1 MLNIYDTLYSYQ
13 IVKDIKYGK
22 NVDLRIIYEL
32 VRLILYRANQ
42 RPILMIQLTYIFYS
56 DSI

>member
-13 IVKDIKYGK
+13 IVKDIKSGK

-32 VRLILYRANQ
+32 ATLIQ
-42 RPILMIQLTYIFYS
+42 RSILVIQPRYIFYS